1 MSGRMRVG
9 DSVGQLKP
17 SEDDNYISQL
27 DFSTVF
33 LNYICQLR
41 FLMFFLLNF
50 SIRFHNHS
58 INKTSATKS
67 FYN

>member
-33 LNYICQLR
+33 LNYICQLHFSTGFFAE
-41 FLMFFLLNF
+41 FLNQI
-50 SIRFHNHS
+50 S
-58 INKTSATKS
+58 KP
-67 FYN
+67 